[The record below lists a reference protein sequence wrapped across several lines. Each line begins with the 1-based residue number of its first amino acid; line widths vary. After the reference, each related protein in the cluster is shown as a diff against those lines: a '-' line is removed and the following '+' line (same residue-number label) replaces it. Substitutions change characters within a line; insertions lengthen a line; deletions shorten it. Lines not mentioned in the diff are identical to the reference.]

1 MVPAPSRRSGFN
13 GSLDGLRGIAAL
25 NVVFAHYVLAFFP
38 FLLKGQYS
46 DLVITRTLEGPWVDL
61 LTFPLISVF
70 YNGHF
75 AVMVF
80 FVLSGYVMALPA
92 YRGDRLTLKRRI
104 LGRYLRLNGP
114 VFVIVLLSY
123 LLSLQGFFFNQS
135 AGVLSGSRWLTGF
148 FKEMP
153 ELFDAV
159 RSALYGSIIL
169 GDVRFVPP
177 LWTIRIELLGSLVVL
192 FCYLAPS
199 IRSRCFIV
207 LLAAILLWIVQK
219 DQAIFFFTLFAGSFL
234 PLIPST
240 KRRWPLY
247 FLAGLGLF
255 LGGYNKN
262 FFCYQMLPEPLF
274 LGVQLSD
281 KKTFY
286 NGLAA
291 ISLVLSVIQ
300 GFGSLFLQ
308 SPLCRYLGR
317 WSYSL
322 YLIHFLVL
330 ASWASWLYGFL
341 EQESLQDPLTLIGYL
356 VASFCLS
363 AILTRLV
370 DQPTVRWSHSFS
382 KWLLPRP

>member
-1 MVPAPSRRSGFN
+1 MVPAPPLRGGFN
-13 GSLDGLRGIAAL
+13 GSLDGLRGLAAL
-25 NVVFAHYVLAFFP
+25 NVVFAHYILAFFP
-38 FLLKGQYS
+38 FLLKGQYQ
-46 DLVITRTLEGPWVDL
+46 DLFITRTFEGPWVDL
-61 LTFPLISVF
+61 LTFPLVSVF

-114 VFVIVLLSY
+114 VFVVVLLSY
-123 LLSLQGFFFNQS
+123 FLSLKGLYFNQL

-148 FKEMP
+148 FREIQEP
-153 ELFDAV
+153 FDAL
-159 RSALYGSIIL
+159 RSALYGSIIS
-169 GDVRFVPP
+169 GDVRLVPP
-177 LWTIRIELLGSLVVL
+177 LWTIRIELLGSLGVL

-199 IRSRCFIV
+199 IRSRCLVV
-207 LLAAILLWIVQK
+207 LLGAILLWVFQY
-219 DQAIFFFTLFAGSFL
+219 DQAIFFFTLLAGSFL
-234 PLIPST
+234 PLIPSI

-255 LGGYNKN
+255 LGGYSTN
-262 FFCYQMLPEPLF
+262 FFCYQILPEPVL

-300 GFGSLFLQ
+300 GFGSVFLQ

-317 WSYSL
+317 WSYAL

-341 EQESLQDPLTLIGYL
+341 EHEPFQDPLTLIGYL

-370 DQPTVRWSHSFS
+370 DQPTVRWSHAFS

>member
-1 MVPAPSRRSGFN
+1 MALGPTLRGGFN
-13 GSLDGLRGIAAL
+13 GSLDGLRGVAAL
-25 NVVFAHYVLAFFP
+25 NVVFAHYILAFFP
-38 FLLKGQYS
+38 FLLKGQYQ
-46 DLVITRTLEGPWVDL
+46 DLFITRTYQGPWVDL
-61 LTFPLISVF
+61 LTFPFVSLF

-114 VFVIVLLSY
+114 VLVIVLLSY
-123 LLSLQGFFFNQS
+123 LLSLSGLYFNES

-148 FKEMP
+148 FKEIP
-153 ELFDAV
+153 EPIEAL

-177 LWTIRIELLGSLVVL
+177 LWTIRIELLGSLLVL

-199 IRSRCFIV
+199 IRSRCSIV
-207 LLAAILLWIVQK
+207 LLSMILLWVFQK
-219 DQAIFFFTLFAGSFL
+219 DQAFFFFTLFAGSLL
-234 PLIPST
+234 PFIPSI

-247 FLAGLGLF
+247 FFAALGLF
-255 LGGYNKN
+255 LGGYSKN
-262 FFCYQMLPEPLF
+262 FFCYQILPEPF
-274 LGVQLSD
+274 VLGIQLSD

-286 NGLAA
+286 NGLGA

-300 GFGSLFLQ
+300 GFGSVFLQ
-308 SPLCRYLGR
+308 SPLCRSLGR
-317 WSYSL
+317 WSYAL

-341 EQESLQDPLTLIGYL
+341 EDEAFQDSLTLIGYL
-356 VASFCLS
+356 VACFTCS

-370 DQPTVRWSHSFS
+370 DQPTVKWSHAFS

>member
-341 EQESLQDPLTLIGYL
+341 EDEAFQDSLTLIGYL
-356 VASFCLS
+356 VACFTCS

-370 DQPTVRWSHSFS
+370 DQPTVKWSHAFS